1 MIGSRTAPLRMG
13 TIAVVESVGAAWGRI
28 GMRGLLRWIIPADA
42 LLPLSI
48 GLWIGSVGVVRIQA
62 INDFGLVPALPPT
75 FFVSLALLT
84 VSFVVVLTRTAP
96 STWRLA
102 THVVA
107 LVVMLQGLLP
117 LVLQLPQYNY
127 VFKHFGVVDY
137 IALHGSVNDRIDIY
151 QNWPGFFALAAWFDR
166 LAGAPSPIAYAAWSP
181 VYFNLLALFAINAS
195 LRALLVPA
203 RVRWLSLFIVVVGNW
218 VGQDYFAPQAL
229 AFVLGQSVLAC
240 LLTWFASAPSH
251 RIDQLE
257 DRVSKLLRSN
267 YARASRLVAL
277 NVEPTQRAVLLVLV
291 FGTFAVITF
300 SHQLSPY
307 MIIAAA
313 ALLTAL
319 GAMRP
324 GWIVGVLALIAGSYL
339 LLRLDFLR
347 AHEGLLLSFNLFRN
361 VENSDATP
369 DQGVLGRVITGYAA
383 RGLSATIWLLA
394 LIGAIR
400 RNRAGASVFAPLV
413 LMLAPV
419 LILFGQQYGG
429 EAIYRVFL
437 FSLPWAACL
446 AAFALAP
453 TALWTW
459 WSTARVGVTLG
470 VMTLLFLQA
479 YFGLADINQVRPTEL
494 AASDYFYAHAR
505 FGSVLVLAAPNYPER
520 GSAVYDHFVVTAG
533 AFDPQLVPNREFLHR
548 TLGAD
553 DLPAIEAIA
562 KSYAPHG
569 YLAITSGMKIYAHV
583 FKLLPDGSLDN
594 LDRALSASQHW
605 RVFFRNKDA
614 VIYELVDQP
623 PTRPPL

>member
-1 MIGSRTAPLRMG
+1 MIGRRTPPQRMG
-13 TIAVVESVGAAWGRI
+13 TIALTEGVGAAWARI
-28 GMRGLLRWIIPADA
+28 RIRDLLRRIIPADA
-42 LLPLSI
+42 LLPLSV
-48 GLWIGSVGVVRIQA
+48 GLWIVSVGGVRIQA

-75 FFVSLALLT
+75 FFVSLTLLT
-84 VSFVVVLTRTAP
+84 ISFVVVLTRTEP
-96 STWRLA
+96 STRRLA

-117 LVLQLPQYNY
+117 LVLQLP
-127 VFKHFGVVDY
+127 
-137 IALHGSVNDRIDIY
+137 
-151 QNWPGFFALAAWFDR
+151 FDR
-166 LAGAPSPIAYAAWSP
+166 LAGAPSPIGYAAWSP
-181 VYFNLLALFAINAS
+181 AYFNLLALVAINAS
-195 LRALLVPA
+195 LRALSVPA
-203 RVRWLSLFIVVVGNW
+203 RVRWLSLFIFVVGNW
-218 VGQDYFAPQAL
+218 VGQDYFAPQAF
-229 AFVLGQSVLAC
+229 AFVLGQAVLAC

-251 RIDQLE
+251 WIDRLE
-257 DRVSKLLRSN
+257 DRLGKLLRSS
-267 YARASRLVAL
+267 YARTSRLVAV
-277 NVEPTQRAVLLVLV
+277 NVEPNRRAVLLVLV
-291 FGTFAVITF
+291 FGTFTVITC

-307 MIIAAA
+307 MIIATT

-324 GWIVGVLALIAGSYL
+324 RWIVGVLVLIAGSYL

-347 AHEGLLLSFNLFRN
+347 THQGLLLSFDLFRN
-361 VENSDATP
+361 VENSEATP

-383 RGLSATIWLLA
+383 RGLSAAIWLLA

-400 RNRAGASVFAPLV
+400 RSRAGASVFVPLA
-413 LMLAPV
+413 LMFAPV
-419 LILFGQQYGG
+419 LIVFGQQYGG

-453 TALWTW
+453 TARWTW
-459 WSTARVGVTLG
+459 WSSARVGVTLT

-479 YFGLADINQVRPTEL
+479 YFGLAEINQVRPTEL

-505 FGSVLVLAAPNYPER
+505 AGSVLVLAAPNYPER

-533 AFDPQLVPNREFLHR
+533 AFDPQLVSNRQFLHR
-548 TLGAD
+548 TIGAD
-553 DLPAIEAIA
+553 DLPAIEAISS
-562 KSYAPHG
+562 SYAPHG
-569 YLAITSGMKIYAHV
+569 YFAITTGMKVYAHV

-614 VIYELVDQP
+614 VIYELVVQP
-623 PTRPPL
+623 PTPPRP

>member
-1 MIGSRTAPLRMG
+1 MIGRRTPPQRMG
-13 TIAVVESVGAAWGRI
+13 TIALTEGVGAAWARI
-28 GMRGLLRWIIPADA
+28 RIRDLLRRIIPADA
-42 LLPLSI
+42 LLPLSV
-48 GLWIGSVGVVRIQA
+48 GLWIVSVGGVRIQA

-75 FFVSLALLT
+75 FFVSLTLLT
-84 VSFVVVLTRTAP
+84 ISFVVVLTRTEP
-96 STWRLA
+96 STRRLA

-166 LAGAPSPIAYAAWSP
+166 LAGAPSPIGYAAWSP
-181 VYFNLLALFAINAS
+181 AYFNLLALVAINAS
-195 LRALLVPA
+195 LRALSVPA
-203 RVRWLSLFIVVVGNW
+203 RVRWLSLFIFVVGNW
-218 VGQDYFAPQAL
+218 VGQDYFAPQAF
-229 AFVLGQSVLAC
+229 AFVLGQAVLAC

-251 RIDQLE
+251 WIDRLE
-257 DRVSKLLRSN
+257 DRLGKLLRSS
-267 YARASRLVAL
+267 YARTSRLVAV
-277 NVEPTQRAVLLVLV
+277 NVEPNRRAVLLVLV
-291 FGTFAVITF
+291 FGTFTVITC

-307 MIIAAA
+307 MIIATT

-324 GWIVGVLALIAGSYL
+324 RWIVGVLVLIAGSYL

-347 AHEGLLLSFNLFRN
+347 THQGLLLSFDLFRN
-361 VENSDATP
+361 VENSEATP

-383 RGLSATIWLLA
+383 RGLSAAIWLLA

-400 RNRAGASVFAPLV
+400 RSRAGASVFVPLA
-413 LMLAPV
+413 LMFAPV
-419 LILFGQQYGG
+419 LIVFGQQYGG

-453 TALWTW
+453 TARWTW
-459 WSTARVGVTLG
+459 WSSARVGVTLT

-479 YFGLADINQVRPTEL
+479 YFGLAEINQVRPTEL

-505 FGSVLVLAAPNYPER
+505 AGSVLVLAAPNYPER

-533 AFDPQLVPNREFLHR
+533 AFDPQLVSNRQFLHR
-548 TLGAD
+548 TIGAD
-553 DLPAIEAIA
+553 DLPAIEAISS
-562 KSYAPHG
+562 SYAPHG
-569 YLAITSGMKIYAHV
+569 YFAITTGMKVYAHV

-614 VIYELVDQP
+614 VIYELVVQP
-623 PTRPPL
+623 PTPPRP